1 MDLSKEFDFSKEF
14 IVTPTVAALRDFLS
28 RPGARHAFLI
38 GAPGTGKTAVLQF
51 LANSFRAENCLVVMV
66 RLRDID
72 TSNQLFVQIARAFLD
87 QTQAQDKPLESDPL
101 DQIRVQFANQFT
113 VLQDLS
119 RAAELLERIIQL
131 VIERTGIKSRAYIF
145 LDGLDEVYEAGDIVV
160 AVESLAERLS
170 SASMVVTSDPSSKV
184 NRLGKRTA
192 FDAFTLT
199 PLTQAEAVQ
208 FIRRLLPDPFLTGP
222 ALEQLVL
229 RANGNPLLLNLFA
242 SYFLKYGDLATFE
255 KTDTI
260 RAVLDR
266 LYYELLGSDQ
276 TGVDARLLLS
286 LLVFLQPVSTDYL
299 TEISGLPVERAQ
311 AALGKL
317 WGSMLISSSNRQ
329 VMFAHASLAE
339 YHLENNL
346 ITNDIDINEFKFG
359 DEAAERDALL
369 KKNFMPPRD
378 LNSVTSGAKTI
389 VLGDRGAGKSAMFR
403 ALQGLNGAASAPA
416 AAKPGTI
423 TSASQN
429 PASFVQQMTPD
440 DSVTSSADGFKA
452 VWLLYSAALAARDV
466 DVPTTSDDQHT
477 KAFVKDSR
485 TILRRVGWAASIKG
499 ESRASRW
506 TAALR
511 SIMPEKVS
519 LKLGPITVEPN
530 LSRRGRGWLG
540 SDIKIDEFIDRTDRL
555 LQATDRRLL
564 IVFDQI
570 DEAFKYQRDRQEA
583 LVQGL
588 FLAESFLS
596 LRQAI
601 RLVVLLRTDL
611 FELYDIQEKNK
622 FVSRTVRLDW
632 TREELRKQLL
642 QRLFSNVGLRA
653 IMESLN
659 VAAIESSILAQIQ
672 FRIVFPTE
680 VEGKPFEEWLF
691 ESLKNGKNH
700 IAPRQI
706 ILFLN
711 LAKENA
717 KDASRRRIPLFTEKE
732 VAQAMTRLSELSYQ
746 EVISDFRAAT
756 AFVRNCRAGKIME
769 FKLEDVQTLFDE
781 DEGSV
786 VLQLERLERLGFLAR
801 TIVKEGDLLVPRFRV
816 PRLFTR
822 CWETSD

>member
-1 MDLSKEFDFSKEF
+1 MDLSNEF
-14 IVTPTVAALRDFLS
+14 IVTPAIAALRDYLS
-28 RPGARHAFLI
+28 RPGARHVFLI
-38 GAPGTGKTAVLQF
+38 GAPGTGKTAALQY
-51 LANSFRAENCLVVMV
+51 LASSLRADNCLVAMV

-72 TSNQLFVQIARAFLD
+72 TGDQLVVQIARAFLD
-87 QTQAQDKPLESDPL
+87 QTQAQDNPLEFDPL
-101 DQIRVQFANQFT
+101 DQIRAQFANQFT
-113 VLQDLS
+113 SSQSLSGPAEVLEQ
-119 RAAELLERIIQL
+119 IIQL
-131 VIERTGIKSRAYIF
+131 VIERTGLKSRAYIF
-145 LDGLDEVYEAGDIVV
+145 LDDLDEAYRAGDILV
-160 AVESLAERLS
+160 AVESLAGRLTSTSLVVAS
-170 SASMVVTSDPSSKV
+170 SESSVV
-184 NRLGKRTA
+184 NRLGSRTA
-192 FDAFTLT
+192 FDTFTLAS
-199 PLTQAEAVQ
+199 LTQAEAVQ
-208 FIRRLLPDPFLTGP
+208 LMRRLLSHPALAGP
-222 ALEQLVL
+222 AFEQSVS
-229 RANGNPLLLNLFA
+229 RAEGNPLLLTLLA
-242 SYFLKYGDLATFE
+242 STLRKYGDLAAFE
-255 KTDTI
+255 KTGTI
-260 RAVLDR
+260 STFLDR
-266 LYYELLGSDQ
+266 LFYPLLESDQ
-276 TGVDARLLLS
+276 TGVDTRLLLS
-286 LLVFLQPVSTDYL
+286 LLAFFQPVSSDYL
-299 TEISGLPVERAQ
+299 AEISGLPVERAQ
-311 AALGKL
+311 AALKKL
-317 WGSMLISSSNRQ
+317 SGSTLISSSDRQ
-329 VMFAHASLAE
+329 MMFAHASFAE

-346 ITNDIDINEFKFG
+346 ITNAIDINEFQFG

-378 LNSVTSGAKTI
+378 LNFVASGVKTI

-403 ALQGLNGAASAPA
+403 ALQGLNWVSTA
-416 AAKPGTI
+416 AATQPRTI
-423 TSASQN
+423 TSASQD
-429 PASFVQQMTPD
+429 PASFVQQMTAD
-440 DSVTSSADGFKA
+440 VSVTSSADGFKA

-466 DVPTTSDDQHT
+466 DVTKNSDDPNT

-506 TAALR
+506 VAAVR

-519 LKLGPITVEPN
+519 LRLGPITVEPN
-530 LSRRGRGWLG
+530 LGRRGRGWLG
-540 SDIKIDEFIDRTDRL
+540 SNIKIDEFIDRTDRL

-570 DEAFKYQRDRQEA
+570 DEVFKYQRDRQEA

-642 QRLFSNVGLRA
+642 QRLFANVGLRA

-659 VAAIESSILAQIQ
+659 VAAIQSGILAQIQ
-672 FRIVFPTE
+672 FRIAFPKI
-680 VEGKPFEEWLF
+680 VEGKLFEEWLF

-717 KDASRRRIPLFTEKE
+717 KDDASRRRIPLFSEKE

-756 AFVRNCRAGKIME
+756 AFVRNCRSGKIME

-786 VLQLERLERLGFLAR
+786 VLQMERLERLGFLSR
-801 TIVKEGDLLVPRFRV
+801 TIVKEGDSLVPRFRI